1 MINMKNTYNKKV
13 IAAIE
18 HIEIAKSN
26 LIDADSTT
34 YKDEIKEMQRIENTL
49 LHLEYYTRN
58 MIDD

>member
-1 MINMKNTYNKKV
+1 MKNTYNKRV

-26 LIDADSTT
+26 LIDADSIT
-34 YKDEIKEMQRIENTL
+34 YKDEIEEMQKIENTL

>member
-1 MINMKNTYNKKV
+1 MKNTYNKKV